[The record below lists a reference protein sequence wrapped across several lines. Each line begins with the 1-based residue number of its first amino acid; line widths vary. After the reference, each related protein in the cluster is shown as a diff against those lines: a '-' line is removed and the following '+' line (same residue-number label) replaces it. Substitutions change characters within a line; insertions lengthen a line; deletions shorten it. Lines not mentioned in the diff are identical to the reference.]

1 MCIRDRSKLPTKKQ
15 IQDWIKD
22 NPKKSS
28 KREIAKA
35 FGIKGSMRVELKK
48 VLKELTLSGE
58 IDKNKKSFKNPNQLP
73 SVCIL
78 QMMASTSDGD
88 LFARPVDWKGDEPEP
103 IVLMVFRASDPA
115 LAYGDRVLAKVSIV
129 QDEQYQYEGRI
140 IRVLKKTP
148 KNTLG
153 IYKETSE
160 GGRILPI
167 EKSGR
172 EWSVKL
178 SDALDAKDGELVEA
192 EQIKGPR
199 ASGLHAARVINIVGD
214 PSGPKAVS
222 LIAIHQHGIP
232 HQFPEDVLNESENS
246 NFSVDAKR
254 EDLTKI
260 PFVTID
266 PSDARDHDDA
276 VYSHPDKD
284 PSNIGGHV
292 LWVAIA
298 DVAHFVKPGSALD
311 EEARKRGN
319 STYFADRVVPML
331 PDRLSGD
338 LCSIHEGIE
347 RPCLAVCITID
358 KSGKKLKQTF
368 HRANIKSVA
377 SLNYEEVQ
385 KSVEGTV
392 NEKVKPHFENVIKPL
407 YECYFCLKKSKD
419 CRQPLDLDLPERKV
433 ELFKNGRVKA
443 VVLKERFDSHRL
455 IEEFMILANVAAAE
469 ELSKARSEFLYRVH
483 EEPTP
488 EKLNALREVAQSAGF
503 NLAKGQVLQTS
514 HLNDLLTK
522 SKQSDLS
529 ELISMTTLR
538 SMSQAYYSRE
548 NFGHFGLAL
557 KKYAHFTS
565 PIRRY
570 SDLITHRA
578 LISSLG
584 LGCDGLKEMDSEK
597 LEGTA
602 KHISDTERR
611 SMVAERDTTDRY
623 LASYLSEKVGNEF
636 EGKISGVAKFGFFV
650 RLNESGAE
658 GIVPVRTL
666 GTDFYY
672 YDDRTNTLRGSET
685 GLIIGLGQRAT
696 VRLKEVDPIA
706 GGIAFDALNIDGEK
720 IPNIQKKRSLRS
732 IRRKVN
738 RNKSGSLKRK
748 KKAKRS

>member
-1 MCIRDRSKLPTKKQ
+1 MSKLPTKKQ

-115 LAYGDRVLAKVSIV
+115 LAYGDRVLSKVSIV
-129 QDEQYQYEGRI
+129 HDEQYQYEGRI

-153 IYKETSE
+153 IFKETSE

-192 EQIKGPR
+192 EQIKGKR
-199 ASGLHAARVINIVGD
+199 ASGLYAARVINIVGD

-284 PSNIGGHV
+284 PSNVGGHV

-311 EEARKRGN
+311 KEARKRGN

-419 CRQPLDLDLPERKV
+419 FRQPLDLDLPERKV

>member
-1 MCIRDRSKLPTKKQ
+1 MSKLPTKKQ
-15 IQDWIKD
+15 ILDWIKD

-35 FGIKGSMRVELKK
+35 FRIKGSMRVELKQ

-88 LFARPVDWKGDEPEP
+88 LFARPVDWKGDVPEP
-103 IVLMVFRASDPA
+103 IVLMVFRSSDPA

-129 QDEQYQYEGRI
+129 HDEQYQYEGRI

-160 GGRILPI
+160 GGRILSI

-178 SDALDAKDGELVEA
+178 SDALGAKDGELVEA
-192 EQIKGPR
+192 EQIKGHR
-199 ASGLHAARVINIVGD
+199 ASGLNAARVINIVGD

-246 NFSVDAKR
+246 LFSVDANR

-347 RPCLAVCITID
+347 RPCLAVCMTID
-358 KSGKKLKQTF
+358 KLGKKLKQTF
-368 HRANIKSVA
+368 HRAKIKSVA

-392 NEKVKPHFENVIKPL
+392 NEKVKPHFKNVIKPL
-407 YECYFCLKKSKD
+407 YESYFCLKKSKD
-419 CRQPLDLDLPERKV
+419 VRQPLDLDLPERKV

-578 LISSLG
+578 LISSLR
-584 LGCDGLKEMDSEK
+584 LGCGGLNEMDSEK
-597 LEGTA
+597 LEVTA

-672 YDDRTNTLRGSET
+672 YDDQTNTLRGSET

>member
-1 MCIRDRSKLPTKKQ
+1 MSKLPTKKQ

-58 IDKNKKSFKNPNQLP
+58 IDKNKKSFKNPNQLS

-153 IYKETSE
+153 IFKETSE

-284 PSNIGGHV
+284 PSNVGGHV

-419 CRQPLDLDLPERKV
+419 FRQPLDLDLPERKV

-658 GIVPVRTL
+658 GIVPVRTI

>member
-1 MCIRDRSKLPTKKQ
+1 MSKLPTKKQ

-58 IDKNKKSFKNPNQLP
+58 IDKNKKSFKNPNQLS

-115 LAYGDRVLAKVSIV
+115 LAYGDRVLSKVSIV
-129 QDEQYQYEGRI
+129 HDEQYQYEGRI

-192 EQIKGPR
+192 EQIKGKR
-199 ASGLHAARVINIVGD
+199 ASGLYAARVINIVGD

-311 EEARKRGN
+311 KEARKRGN